1 MQIYEE
7 ICQKIGQSGRHKTR
21 SRGFLSTAAQPCN
34 RTFISATLVLFFLE
48 FLALKINTAEVIPDQ
63 KQALQESKQFKF
75 TKFCLNE
82 SPDSQQF

>member
-1 MQIYEE
+1 MQNYEK

-21 SRGFLSTAAQPCN
+21 SRGFLSTAAQPCYN
-34 RTFISATLVLFFLE
+34 TFISATLVLFFME
-48 FLALKINTAEVIPDQ
+48 FLAIKINTAEAILDQ
-63 KQALQESKQFKF
+63 KQTLQEFKQFKF